1 MRQKIFQSWYT
12 KGYSDLNEDST
23 SICYHLCHVVK
34 FLFTALHIL
43 LKFDALTIDIRYNYN
58 RLLSIE
64 MYTSSTPKAS
74 VSATRTPWQFSIFF
88 IPCFS
93 VVSTQ
98 EKTESERNVKCPTY
112 GKSISFVDFNVF
124 MREKIDFIWNEN
136 SCHSRSRR
144 VVGNSRKDTFHIQE
158 YDVIRRI

>member
-74 VSATRTPWQFSIFF
+74 VISGLGYSHSVANFQFFF

-124 MREKIDFIWNEN
+124 MREKIDFIWKLM
-136 SCHSRSRR
+136 S
-144 VVGNSRKDTFHIQE
+144 
-158 YDVIRRI
+158 